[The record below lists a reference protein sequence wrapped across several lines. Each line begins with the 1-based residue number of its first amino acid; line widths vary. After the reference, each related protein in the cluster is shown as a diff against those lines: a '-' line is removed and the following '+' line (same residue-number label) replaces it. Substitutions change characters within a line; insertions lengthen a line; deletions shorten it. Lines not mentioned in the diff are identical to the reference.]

1 MVIINSII
9 VWLQNWFLSECDG
22 NWEHE
27 NIIKIQTLDNP
38 GWSISID
45 LNYTALAQLTIDS
58 GLIDNADDDWYRYEV
73 KNAVYKAAGDP
84 TKLEFLL
91 LKFKEIVD
99 ANK

>member
-1 MVIINSII
+1 MNDSIL
-9 VWLQNWFLSECDG
+9 VWIQNWFLSNCDG

-45 LNYTALAQLTIDS
+45 LNYTALAQLTIKS
-58 GLIDNADDDWYRYEV
+58 GLIDNAEDDWYTYEI

-84 TKLEFLL
+84 NKLEFLL
-91 LKFKEIVD
+91 LKFKEIVE